1 MTKFLPALLVLLVT
15 APAAADYT
23 PFHERYGHQFED
35 EKPWDEGE
43 ITLPAYPDAG
53 QGEWISLYVSPTYR
67 NQAQVQLPLEVNQ
80 DGSVRYVLSIRAA
93 GGQPNYTYEAF
104 RCRDSLYK
112 AFAFG
117 DNSTQSWIPS
127 RQSQWQNFDHYR
139 AASDPVRARLMR
151 IFCEDGRPSDQQD
164 AERRLRRQASR

>member
-1 MTKFLPALLVLLVT
+1 MVGFVIVSHSETLANGVVELTKMM
-15 APAAADYT
+15 ADGV
-23 PFHERYGHQFED
+23 P
-35 EKPWDEGE
+35 
-43 ITLPAYPDAG
+43 
-53 QGEWISLYVSPTYR
+53 
-67 NQAQVQLPLEVNQ
+67 
-80 DGSVRYVLSIRAA
+80 IRAA